1 MARITAADITAL
13 GFTGAMFNTARDD
26 DFAAFVDGV
35 IAEQSA
41 LLEGEV
47 GASVYGA
54 TDGALAA
61 RVKRAETCLVAA
73 ELVDRR
79 INIRLADVQ
88 AAGEDFD
95 VTAEE
100 RKRDKY
106 RSEADKIITLT
117 GAGEYAGTVVETPH
131 FGEGAAQA

>member
-61 RVKRAETCLVAA
+61 RVKRAETCLVA
-73 ELVDRR
+73 
-79 INIRLADVQ
+79 DVQ

-117 GAGEYAGTVVETPH
+117 GAGEYAGTVVETTH
-131 FGEGAAQA
+131 FGEGAAHA